1 MELLQSNLKE
11 LTLIHQGK
19 VRDIYEIDSD
29 KMLIIT
35 TDRLSAFDV
44 IMSEPIPNKGRVLT
58 QMANFWFKR
67 LESIVPNHLLR
78 DDPKIF
84 VSENEV
90 NQIQGR
96 SIVVKKLK
104 PIPIEAI
111 VRGYLVGSGWKEYQE
126 LGTVCGI
133 SLPKNLQQ
141 ASKLEEPLF
150 TPSSKAKM
158 GDHDENITLAECE
171 NLIGKDLTNQVSTIS
186 LALYQAASDYAE
198 SKGIIIADTKFEF
211 GLDAM
216 GVIHLIDEALTP
228 DSSRFWPKEKYQ
240 LGISPPSFDKQ
251 YVRDYLETIQWNKSP
266 PAPKL
271 PEEVISNTAKKY
283 LEAYVRLTDQ
293 LLDES

>member
-96 SIVVKKLK
+96 SIIVKKLK

-133 SLPKNLQQ
+133 TLPKNLQQ

-171 NLIGKDLTNQVSTIS
+171 NLIGKDLTNQVSNIS

>member
-1 MELLQSNLKE
+1 LELLQSNLKE

-67 LESIVPNHLLR
+67 LESIVPNHLLG

-141 ASKLEEPLF
+141 ASKLEVPLF
-150 TPSSKAKM
+150 TPSSKAMM

>member
-1 MELLQSNLKE
+1 MELLQSSLKE

-96 SIVVKKLK
+96 SIIVKKLK

-133 SLPKNLQQ
+133 TLPKNLQQ

-171 NLIGKDLTNQVSTIS
+171 NLIGKDLTNQVSNIS

>member
-1 MELLQSNLKE
+1 LELLQSNLKE

-44 IMSEPIPNKGRVLT
+44 IMTEPIPNKGRVLT

-78 DDPKIF
+78 DDPKIY

-171 NLIGKDLTNQVSTIS
+171 NLIGKDLTNQVSNIS
-186 LALYQAASDYAE
+186 LSLYQAASDYAE

>member
-44 IMSEPIPNKGRVLT
+44 IMTEPIPNKGRVLT

-78 DDPKIF
+78 DDPKIY

-150 TPSSKAKM
+150 TPSSKAMM

-171 NLIGKDLTNQVSTIS
+171 NLIGKDLTNQVSNIS